1 MEKDIDKIAKYRYTD
16 IDNPR
21 MKEGRKGVFFMSKIS
36 VIGAGSVG
44 ATVAN
49 DLMIQ
54 GVASEI
60 VLIDINKKKAI
71 GEALDIYQGAPF
83 HSPAIVRSG
92 DYEDAAGSD
101 IVVITCGMA
110 RKPGM
115 TRLDLAQTN
124 VNILKDVA
132 RNVVKY
138 ASNAVYVIVSNP
150 VDILTYVFTKIS
162 GLPERQ
168 IIGSGTIL
176 DTSRLQSELAKRFHI
191 SPKNVH
197 AHVYG
202 EHGDSSFVPWSL
214 VHIANNHVDAY
225 KESSPDRDRI
235 DWNQDYEDVEQF
247 VKKSGGMI
255 IENKGATFYAV
266 AMSVCHICKCIFSG
280 AGTALTVSTMMHGEY
295 GVSDVCLS
303 VLSLVDRDGV
313 RGKILNKLTDEEVQK
328 LQRSAEKLKSVIDQI
343 EF

>member
-1 MEKDIDKIAKYRYTD
+1 
-16 IDNPR
+16 
-21 MKEGRKGVFFMSKIS
+21 MSKIS

-60 VLIDINKKKAI
+60 VLVDVNKKKAV

-92 DYEDAAGSD
+92 DYSEAANSD
-101 IVVITCGMA
+101 IVVITCGIA

-124 VNILKDVA
+124 VNILKDVTK
-132 RNVVKY
+132 NVVPV
-138 ASNAVYVIVSNP
+138 APDAIYVIVSNP

-176 DTSRLQSELAKRFHI
+176 DTSRLQSELAKRFWI

-197 AHVYG
+197 GHVYG
-202 EHGDSSFVPWSL
+202 EHGDSSFVPWSM
-214 VHIANNHVDAY
+214 VHIANNHIDSY
-225 KESSPDRDRI
+225 KDSSPDKDRI
-235 DWNQDYEDVEQF
+235 DWNQEYEEIEQF
-247 VKKSGGMI
+247 VKKSGGKI
-255 IENKGATFYAV
+255 IENKGATFFAV

-295 GVSDVCLS
+295 GVDDVCLS
-303 VLSLVDRDGV
+303 VLNIVDRQGV
-313 RGKILNKLTDEEVQK
+313 RGKILNKMTDEEVAK
-328 LQRSAEKLKSVIDQI
+328 LQASAAKLKEVIAQI
-343 EF
+343 EI

>member
-1 MEKDIDKIAKYRYTD
+1 
-16 IDNPR
+16 
-21 MKEGRKGVFFMSKIS
+21 MSKIT

-60 VLIDINKKKAI
+60 VLVDINKKKAL

-92 DYEDAAGSD
+92 EYEDAAGSD
-101 IVVITCGMA
+101 IVVITSGMP

-124 VNILKDVA
+124 VNILKSIA
-132 RNVVKY
+132 EGVVPHAKDAIY
-138 ASNAVYVIVSNP
+138 LIVSNP
-150 VDILTYVFTKIS
+150 VYVLTYVFTKIS
-162 GLPERQ
+162 GLPENQ

-176 DTSRLQSELAKRFHI
+176 DTSRLQSELAKRFCI

-214 VHIANNHVDAY
+214 AHIANNHIDAY
-225 KESSPDRDRI
+225 RHNAPDADRI
-235 DWNQDYEDVEQF
+235 DWNQDYAEVEEF
-247 VKKSGGMI
+247 VKKSGAQI
-255 IENKGATFYAV
+255 IENKGATFFAV
-266 AMSVCHICKCIFSG
+266 AMSVCHICKCIYSG
-280 AGTALTVSTMMHGEY
+280 AGTALSVSTMMHGEY
-295 GVSDVCLS
+295 GVDDVCLS
-303 VLSLVDRDGV
+303 VLTLVDRKGV
-313 RGKILNKLTDEEVQK
+313 RGKILNPLTDEEVVK
-328 LQRSAEKLKSVIDQI
+328 LQASANKLKEVISQI
-343 EF
+343 TY

>member
-1 MEKDIDKIAKYRYTD
+1 MGK
-16 IDNPR
+16 
-21 MKEGRKGVFFMSKIS
+21 KIS
-36 VIGAGSVG
+36 IIGAGSVG
-44 ATVAN
+44 ATIAN
-49 DLMIQ
+49 DRMVQ
-54 GVASEI
+54 GVAPEI
-60 VLIDINKKKAI
+60 VLVDINKKKAI
-71 GEALDIYQGAPF
+71 GEALDVYQGAPF
-83 HSPAIVRSG
+83 HSPAIVRPG
-92 DYEDAAGSD
+92 DYEDVEGSD
-101 IVVITCGMA
+101 IVIITCGIA

-132 RNVVKY
+132 AQVVPH
-138 ASNAVYVIVSNP
+138 APDAIYVIVSNP
-150 VDILTYVFTKIS
+150 VDILTYVFTRIS
-162 GLPERQ
+162 GIPENR

-176 DTSRLQSELAKRFHI
+176 DTSRLQSELARRFYI

-214 VHIANNHVDAY
+214 VHIANNHVDSY

-235 DWNQDYEDVEQF
+235 HWNQDYEEVEDF

-255 IENKGATFYAV
+255 IANKGATFYAV
-266 AMSVCHICKCIFSG
+266 AMSVCHICKCIYAD

-295 GVSDVCLS
+295 GVEDVCLS
-303 VLSLVDRDGV
+303 ILHLVDRSGV
-313 RGKILNKLTDEEVQK
+313 RGKILNKLTEEEVEK
-328 LQRSAEKLKSVIDQI
+328 LHASADKLKSVIAQI

>member
-1 MEKDIDKIAKYRYTD
+1 
-16 IDNPR
+16 
-21 MKEGRKGVFFMSKIS
+21 MSKIS

-44 ATVAN
+44 ATIAN

-60 VLIDINKKKAI
+60 VLVDINKKKAI

-83 HSPAIVRSG
+83 CSPAVVRPG
-92 DYEDAAGSD
+92 EYEDTAHSD
-101 IVVITCGMA
+101 IVIITCGIA

-115 TRLDLAQTN
+115 TRLDLAQVN

-132 RNVVKY
+132 ANVVDY
-138 ASNAVYVIVSNP
+138 APNAVYVIVANP
-150 VDILTYVFTKIS
+150 VDVLTYVFHKIS
-162 GLPERQ
+162 GIPENQ

-176 DTSRLQSELAKRFHI
+176 DTSRLQSALAKRFHI

-202 EHGDSSFVPWSL
+202 EHGDSQFDPWSL
-214 VHIANNHVDAY
+214 AHIANNHIDSY
-225 KESSPDRDRI
+225 KEHSPDRDRI
-235 DWNQDYEDVEQF
+235 HWDKNYSEVEEF
-247 VKKSGGMI
+247 VKKSGAQI

-266 AMSVCHICKCIFSG
+266 AMSVCHICKCIYAD

-303 VLSLVDRDGV
+303 TLTLVDRTGV
-313 RGKILNKLTDEEVQK
+313 RGKILNPLTEEEMAKMQASAQK
-328 LQRSAEKLKSVIDQI
+328 LRSVIDQI
-343 EF
+343 QF

>member
-1 MEKDIDKIAKYRYTD
+1 
-16 IDNPR
+16 
-21 MKEGRKGVFFMSKIS
+21 MSKIT

-49 DLMIQ
+49 DLMVQ
-54 GVASEI
+54 GVATEI
-60 VLIDINKKKAI
+60 VLVDINTKKAF

-83 HSPAIVRSG
+83 HSPAVVRSG
-92 DYEDAAGSD
+92 EYEDAADSD
-101 IVVITCGMA
+101 IVVITCGVA

-115 TRLDLAQTN
+115 SRLDLAQTN

-132 RNVVKY
+132 KNVVQHAPK
-138 ASNAVYVIVSNP
+138 AVYVIVSNP
-150 VDILTYVFTKIS
+150 VDVLTYVFHKIS
-162 GLPERQ
+162 GLPENQ

-176 DTSRLQSELAKRFHI
+176 DTSRLQSELARRFRI

-214 VHIANNHVDAY
+214 ATIANNHIDVY
-225 KESSPDRDRI
+225 KENSPDKERI
-235 DWNQDYEDVEQF
+235 NWQQDYEEVETF
-247 VKKSGGMI
+247 VKKSGGVI

-266 AMSVCHICKCIFSG
+266 AMSVCHICKCIYAG

-295 GVSDVCLS
+295 GVDDVCLS
-303 VLSLVDRDGV
+303 TLALVDRKGV
-313 RGKILNKLTDEEVQK
+313 RGKILNRLTDAEVAK
-328 LQRSAEKLKSVIDQI
+328 LQASANKLKEVIAQI
-343 EF
+343 QL

>member
-1 MEKDIDKIAKYRYTD
+1 
-16 IDNPR
+16 
-21 MKEGRKGVFFMSKIS
+21 MSKIG
-36 VIGAGSVG
+36 VIGAGAVG

-60 VLIDINKKKAI
+60 VLVDINKKKAF

-92 DYEDAAGSD
+92 DYDVLEGCD
-101 IVVITCGMA
+101 IVVITCGMP

-115 TRLDLAQTN
+115 SRLDLAQVN

-132 RNVVKY
+132 AAAVPH
-138 ASNAVYVIVSNP
+138 APNAVWVIVSNP
-150 VDILTYVFTKIS
+150 VDVLTYVFHKVS
-162 GLPERQ
+162 GVPENR

-176 DTSRLQSELAKRFHI
+176 DTSRLQSELARRFCI

-214 VHIANNHVDAY
+214 AHIANNHIDVY
-225 KESSPDRDRI
+225 KDKSPDKDRI
-235 DWNQDYEDVEQF
+235 RWNKDYEEMEEY
-247 VKKSGGMI
+247 VKKSGAVV

-266 AMSVCHICKCIFSG
+266 AMSVCHICKCIYAN
-280 AGTALTVSTMMHGEY
+280 AGTALSVSTMMHGEY
-295 GVSDVCLS
+295 GVEDVCLS
-303 VLSLVDRDGV
+303 VLTLVDRSGV
-313 RGKILNKLTDEEVQK
+313 RGKILNDLTDEEVAK
-328 LQRSAEKLKSVIDQI
+328 LQTSAAKLRSVIDQI
-343 EF
+343 TF

>member
-1 MEKDIDKIAKYRYTD
+1 
-16 IDNPR
+16 
-21 MKEGRKGVFFMSKIS
+21 MSKIT

-60 VLIDINKKKAI
+60 VLVDINKKKAL

-92 DYEDAAGSD
+92 EYEDAAGSD
-101 IVVITCGMA
+101 IVVITSGMP

-124 VNILKDVA
+124 VNILKSIA
-132 RNVVKY
+132 EGVVPHAKDAIY
-138 ASNAVYVIVSNP
+138 LIVSNP
-150 VDILTYVFTKIS
+150 VDVLTYVFTKIS
-162 GLPERQ
+162 GLPENQ

-176 DTSRLQSELAKRFHI
+176 DTSRLQSELAKRFCI

-214 VHIANNHVDAY
+214 AHIANNHIDAY
-225 KESSPDRDRI
+225 KHNAPDADRI
-235 DWNQDYEDVEQF
+235 DWNQDYAEVEEF
-247 VKKSGGMI
+247 VKKSGAQI
-255 IENKGATFYAV
+255 IENKGATFFAV
-266 AMSVCHICKCIFSG
+266 AMSVCHICKCIYSG
-280 AGTALTVSTMMHGEY
+280 AGTALSVSTMMHGEY
-295 GVSDVCLS
+295 GVDDVCLS
-303 VLSLVDRDGV
+303 VLTLVDRKGV
-313 RGKILNKLTDEEVQK
+313 RGKILNPLTDEEVVK
-328 LQRSAEKLKSVIDQI
+328 LQASANKLKEVINQI
-343 EF
+343 TY